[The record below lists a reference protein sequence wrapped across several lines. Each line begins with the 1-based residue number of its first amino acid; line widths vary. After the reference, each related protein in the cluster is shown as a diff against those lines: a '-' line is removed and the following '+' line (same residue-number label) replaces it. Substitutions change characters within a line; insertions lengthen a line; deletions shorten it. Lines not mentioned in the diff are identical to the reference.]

1 MLLVPLA
8 HSGIVFS
15 SIAPRTWLFCL
26 KLGSLVRNKLLSDFP
41 RLYKSTIAAAQAGHH
56 VVAFRPHLPTW
67 PGTMDCRTLHT
78 CTRCLRISSG
88 GWDGECKGNS
98 FTNVS
103 KLRLRWKDIRDSGKN
118 CKLLCAIW
126 GKTKS
131 QVDSLLGFDPNKG
144 RRIGEASN
152 PGPFASH
159 P

>member
-1 MLLVPLA
+1 MLWPFVLIFPPGPA
-8 HSGIVFS
+8 QWIVVHFTS
-15 SIAPRTWLFCL
+15 
-26 KLGSLVRNKLLSDFP
+26 K
-41 RLYKSTIAAAQAGHH
+41 
-56 VVAFRPHLPTW
+56 
-67 PGTMDCRTLHT
+67 

-88 GWDGECKGNS
+88 GWDGECKGDS